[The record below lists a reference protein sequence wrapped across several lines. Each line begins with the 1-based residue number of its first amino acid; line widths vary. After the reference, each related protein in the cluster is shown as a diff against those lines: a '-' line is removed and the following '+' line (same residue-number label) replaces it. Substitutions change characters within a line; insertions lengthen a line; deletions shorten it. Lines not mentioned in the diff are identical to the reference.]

1 MKVLTLRWFG
11 VGALIPAFLMA
22 MVASAPAVS
31 KTGAAVIGGAVGL
44 GVGAAISKSKKQKK
58 VIYYPGYA
66 PAYPPGGYD
75 PYWNRVISP
84 KPGIFCYPAQYACYT
99 ANGSFSPKWTSRM
112 Y

>member
-1 MKVLTLRWFG
+1 MTVAAIIVAAGRGLRAGEGLPKQFRSVGGG
-11 VGALIPAFLMA
+11 VLIP
-22 MVASAPAVS
+22 PAC
-31 KTGAAVIGGAVGL
+31 L
-44 GVGAAISKSKKQKK
+44 
-58 VIYYPGYA
+58 

-75 PYWNRVISP
+75 PYWNRVTSP

>member
-1 MKVLTLRWFG
+1 MRYPFLRCLG
-11 VGALIPAFLMA
+11 LGALIPAFLMA
-22 MVASAPAVS
+22 MTASAPAVS

-66 PAYPPGGYD
+66 PPYPPGGYD
-75 PYWNRVISP
+75 PYWNRVTSP
-84 KPGIFCYPAQYACYT
+84 APGILCYPAQYACYT

-112 Y
+112 F